1 MWIKFYPLLFTLAKI
16 IIHMSVNMLFTLFH
30 LWKTLLKHAKIYFAL
45 NSEFQIGGILLFDL
59 NKFWQFF
66 NAEMK
71 KRYSEVAYNAWFK
84 NTKPLSFDKVT
95 KEMVIAVESP
105 VSKGYWEKNL
115 ASQLVQEAYAYADM
129 EISPVF
135 KLAGEEGPERFVTPQ
150 PRVQEPTQPTKSP
163 DEFIQDL
170 TLNSK
175 YTFDT
180 FVQGEGNKLAAGAA
194 LAVAD
199 NPGSFYNPLFIFGG
213 VGLGKTHLMQ
223 AIGHQMLAEKPD
235 AKIVYIQSETFVN
248 DFINSIK
255 NKTQDEFR
263 EKYRTCDL
271 LLVDDI
277 QFFAKKEGI
286 QEEFFHT
293 FETLYNDQKQIV
305 MTSDR
310 LPNEI
315 PSLSERLVSRFTW
328 GLQVEITPPDLE
340 TRIAILRKKA
350 EADGLSIDDNTL
362 DYIASQV
369 DTNIRELEGA
379 LVKVQAHATIER
391 EDINIDLAKEA
402 LTDLKLV
409 QKNRGLQISK
419 IQEVVANYFQTST
432 AELKG
437 KKRVKQIVVPRQI
450 AMYLSRE
457 LTDASLPKI
466 GQEFGGKDHTTV
478 MHAVEKIDRAIKTDS
493 DIKSSVYD
501 LKAMLDR

>member
-1 MWIKFYPLLFTLAKI
+1 MDINEVKELWYQIKESLSEDLTDDVAPWIEPLEAVNYENETL
-16 IIHMSVNMLFTLFH
+16 
-30 LWKTLLKHAKIYFAL
+30 TLLTPLQLTATM
-45 NSEFQIGGILLFDL
+45 L
-59 NKFWQFF
+59 NKKGLVVKIRESLRQRVSS
-66 NAEMK
+66 NSNVALVYDENLAAKYLKEK
-71 KRYSEVAYNAWFK
+71 KKELSKYIPGQTEEDKKIESAKLSLAQMQSSANLNLNLKFDNFVVGENSKFAYNAAFSVA
-84 NTKPLSFDKVT
+84 NNP
-95 KEMVIAVESP
+95 
-105 VSKGYWEKNL
+105 SKK
-115 ASQLVQEAYAYADM
+115 
-129 EISPVF
+129 F
-135 KLAGEEGPERFVTPQ
+135 
-150 PRVQEPTQPTKSP
+150 
-163 DEFIQDL
+163 
-170 TLNSK
+170 
-175 YTFDT
+175 
-180 FVQGEGNKLAAGAA
+180 
-194 LAVAD
+194 
-199 NPGSFYNPLFIFGG
+199 NPLFIYGAS
-213 VGLGKTHLMQ
+213 GLGKTHLMQ
-223 AIGHQMLAEKPD
+223 AIGHQMLLERPN
-235 AKIVYIQSETFVN
+235 AKVVYIQSETFVN

-255 NKTQDEFR
+255 NKTQDQFR

-310 LPNEI
+310 LPTEI
-315 PSLSERLVSRFTW
+315 PDLSERLVSRFTW

-340 TRIAILRKKA
+340 TRIAILRRKA
-350 EADGLSIDDNTL
+350 ESEGLTIDDNTL

-379 LVKVQAHATIER
+379 LVKVQAYATIEKA
-391 EDINIDLAKEA
+391 DIDVNLAREA
-402 LTDLKLV
+402 LVDLKLV

-437 KKRVKQIVVPRQI
+437 KKRVRQIVVPRQI

-478 MHAVEKIDRAIKTDS
+478 MHAYDKIDKQMKTDADIKTA
-493 DIKSSVYD
+493 VFD
-501 LKAMLDR
+501 LKQMLEH

>member
-1 MWIKFYPLLFTLAKI
+1 M
-16 IIHMSVNMLFTLFH
+16 
-30 LWKTLLKHAKIYFAL
+30 
-45 NSEFQIGGILLFDL
+45 FDL
-59 NKFWQFF
+59 DKFWQFF
-66 NAEMK
+66 NSEMK
-71 KRYSEVAYNAWFK
+71 SRYSEVAYNAWFK
-84 NTKPLSFDKVT
+84 NTKPISFDKNT
-95 KEMVIAVESP
+95 KEMKIAVESP

-115 ASQLVQEAYAYADM
+115 AAQLVQEAYAYADM

-135 KLAGEEGPERFVTPQ
+135 EVAGEGGPERLVTPTK
-150 PRVQEPTQPTKSP
+150 PTSIPKPTVPEHTDTFAK
-163 DEFIQDL
+163 DL
-170 TLNSK
+170 QLNSN

-223 AIGHQMLAEKPD
+223 AIGHQMLAEKPQ
-235 AKIVYIQSETFVN
+235 AKVVYIQSETFVN

-315 PSLSERLVSRFTW
+315 PALSV
-328 GLQVEITPPDLE
+328 
-340 TRIAILRKKA
+340 
-350 EADGLSIDDNTL
+350 
-362 DYIASQV
+362 
-369 DTNIRELEGA
+369 
-379 LVKVQAHATIER
+379 
-391 EDINIDLAKEA
+391 
-402 LTDLKLV
+402 
-409 QKNRGLQISK
+409 
-419 IQEVVANYFQTST
+419 
-432 AELKG
+432 
-437 KKRVKQIVVPRQI
+437 
-450 AMYLSRE
+450 
-457 LTDASLPKI
+457 
-466 GQEFGGKDHTTV
+466 
-478 MHAVEKIDRAIKTDS
+478 
-493 DIKSSVYD
+493 
-501 LKAMLDR
+501 

>member
-1 MWIKFYPLLFTLAKI
+1 M
-16 IIHMSVNMLFTLFH
+16 
-30 LWKTLLKHAKIYFAL
+30 
-45 NSEFQIGGILLFDL
+45 FDID
-59 NKFWQFF
+59 KFWQHF
-66 NAEMK
+66 NNEM
-71 KRYSEVAYNAWFK
+71 RERFNEVAYNAWFK
-84 NTKPLSFDKVT
+84 NTKPISYDKEKHELKISVQN
-95 KEMVIAVESP
+95 P

-115 ASQLVQEAYAYADM
+115 SSQLIQSAYGYAGIELLPIFQVADTN
-129 EISPVF
+129 S
-135 KLAGEEGPERFVTPQ
+135 PERIVTPE
-150 PRVQEPTQPTKSP
+150 PRRINIENKKPVNPGFMQNLQ
-163 DEFIQDL
+163 
-170 TLNSK
+170 LNDK
-175 YTFDT
+175 YTFDN

-199 NPGSFYNPLFIFGG
+199 SPGSFYNPLFIFGG

-310 LPNEI
+310 LPTEI
-315 PSLSERLVSRFTW
+315 PDLSERLVSRFTW

-340 TRIAILRKKA
+340 TRIAILRRKA
-350 EADGLSIDDNTL
+350 ESEGLTIDDNTL
-362 DYIASQV
+362 NYIASQV

-379 LVKVQAHATIER
+379 LVKVQAHATIEK
-391 EDINIDLAKEA
+391 EDINPSLAREA

-409 QKNRGLQISK
+409 QKDRGLQISK
-419 IQEVVANYFQTST
+419 IQEVVANYFQIST
-432 AELKG
+432 EELKG
-437 KKRVKQIVVPRQI
+437 KKRVRQIVVPRQI

-457 LTDASLPKI
+457 LTNASLPKI

-478 MHAVEKIDRAIKTDS
+478 MHACDKIGKQIQTDTEIKAA
-493 DIKSSVYD
+493 VFD
-501 LKAMLDR
+501 LKQMLDH

>member
-1 MWIKFYPLLFTLAKI
+1 M
-16 IIHMSVNMLFTLFH
+16 
-30 LWKTLLKHAKIYFAL
+30 
-45 NSEFQIGGILLFDL
+45 FDL
-59 NKFWQFF
+59 KKFWQFF
-66 NAEMK
+66 NEEMK
-71 KRYSEVAYNAWFK
+71 HRYSEVAYNAWFK
-84 NTKPLSFDKVT
+84 NTKPISFNKANN
-95 KEMVIAVESP
+95 EMLIAVESP

-115 ASQLVQEAYAYADM
+115 ASQLIQEAYAYADI
-129 EISPVF
+129 EISPKF
-135 KLAGEEGPERFVTPQ
+135 QLANKTNTERFLAP
-150 PRVQEPTQPTKSP
+150 SAS
-163 DEFIQDL
+163 QDRL
-170 TLNSK
+170 RDTHHPNLFTEGLPLSNK

-199 NPGSFYNPLFIFGG
+199 KPGSFYNPLFIFGG

-223 AIGHQMLAEKPD
+223 AIGHKMLEDNPD
-235 AKIVYIQSETFVN
+235 AKVLYIQSETFVN

-255 NKTQDEFR
+255 NKTQAAFR

-277 QFFAKKEGI
+277 QFFAKKERI

-315 PSLSERLVSRFTW
+315 PSLSERLVSRFAW
-328 GLQVEITPPDLE
+328 GLQVEINPPDLE
-340 TRIAILRKKA
+340 TRIAILQKKA
-350 EADGLSIDDNTL
+350 ESEGLNIDDNTL
-362 DYIASQV
+362 NYIASQIE
-369 DTNIRELEGA
+369 TNIRELEGA
-379 LVKVQAHATIER
+379 LVKVQAHATIEKT
-391 EDINIDLAKEA
+391 DINMNLAKSA

-409 QKNRGLQISK
+409 QKNRGLQIPK
-419 IQEVVANYFQTST
+419 IQEVVANYFQITT
-432 AELKG
+432 EELKG
-437 KKRVKQIVVPRQI
+437 KKRVKHIVVPRQI

-478 MHAVEKIDRAIKTDS
+478 MHANEKIEHAIKTDTE
-493 DIKSSVYD
+493 IKNAVYD
-501 LKAMLDR
+501 LKSMLQH

>member
-1 MWIKFYPLLFTLAKI
+1 MEEC
-16 IIHMSVNMLFTLFH
+16 TLFD
-30 LWKTLLKHAKIYFAL
+30 I
-45 NSEFQIGGILLFDL
+45 D
-59 NKFWQFF
+59 KFWQHF
-66 NAEMK
+66 NNEM
-71 KRYSEVAYNAWFK
+71 RERFNEVAYNAWFK
-84 NTKPLSFDKVT
+84 NTKPISYDKEKHELKISVQN
-95 KEMVIAVESP
+95 P

-115 ASQLVQEAYAYADM
+115 SSQLIQSAYGYAGIELLPIFQVADTN
-129 EISPVF
+129 S
-135 KLAGEEGPERFVTPQ
+135 PERIVTPE
-150 PRVQEPTQPTKSP
+150 PRRINIENKKPVNPGFMQNLQ
-163 DEFIQDL
+163 
-170 TLNSK
+170 LNDK
-175 YTFDT
+175 YTFDN

-199 NPGSFYNPLFIFGG
+199 SPGSFYNPLFIFGG

-310 LPNEI
+310 LPTEI
-315 PSLSERLVSRFTW
+315 PDLSERLVSRFTW

-340 TRIAILRKKA
+340 TRIAILRRKA
-350 EADGLSIDDNTL
+350 ESEGLTIDDDTL
-362 DYIASQV
+362 NYIASQV

-379 LVKVQAHATIER
+379 LVKVQAHATIEK
-391 EDINIDLAKEA
+391 EDINPSLAREA

-409 QKNRGLQISK
+409 QKDRGLQISK

-432 AELKG
+432 EELKG
-437 KKRVKQIVVPRQI
+437 KKRVRQIVVPRQI

-457 LTDASLPKI
+457 LTNASLPKI

-478 MHAVEKIDRAIKTDS
+478 MHACDKIGKQIQTDTEIKAA
-493 DIKSSVYD
+493 VFD
-501 LKAMLDR
+501 LKQMLDH

>member
-1 MWIKFYPLLFTLAKI
+1 MEEC
-16 IIHMSVNMLFTLFH
+16 TLFD
-30 LWKTLLKHAKIYFAL
+30 I
-45 NSEFQIGGILLFDL
+45 D
-59 NKFWQFF
+59 KFWQHF
-66 NAEMK
+66 NNEM
-71 KRYSEVAYNAWFK
+71 RERFNEVAYNAWFK
-84 NTKPLSFDKVT
+84 NTKPISYDKEKHELKISVQN
-95 KEMVIAVESP
+95 P

-115 ASQLVQEAYAYADM
+115 SSQLIQSAYGYAGIELLPIFQVADTN
-129 EISPVF
+129 S
-135 KLAGEEGPERFVTPQ
+135 PERIVTPE
-150 PRVQEPTQPTKSP
+150 PRRINIENKKPVNPGFMQNLQ
-163 DEFIQDL
+163 
-170 TLNSK
+170 LNDK
-175 YTFDT
+175 YTFDN

-199 NPGSFYNPLFIFGG
+199 SPGSFYNPLFIFGG

-310 LPNEI
+310 LPTEI
-315 PSLSERLVSRFTW
+315 PDLSERLVSRFTW

-340 TRIAILRKKA
+340 TRIAILRRKA
-350 EADGLSIDDNTL
+350 ESEGLTIDDNTL
-362 DYIASQV
+362 NYIASQV

-379 LVKVQAHATIER
+379 LVKVQAHATIEK
-391 EDINIDLAKEA
+391 EDINPSLAREA

-409 QKNRGLQISK
+409 QKDRGLQISK

-432 AELKG
+432 EELKG
-437 KKRVKQIVVPRQI
+437 KKRVRQIVVPRQI

-457 LTDASLPKI
+457 LTNASLPKI

-478 MHAVEKIDRAIKTDS
+478 MHACDKSGKQIQTDTEIKAA
-493 DIKSSVYD
+493 VFD
-501 LKAMLDR
+501 LKQMLDH

>member
-1 MWIKFYPLLFTLAKI
+1 MLLERPNAK
-16 IIHMSVNMLFTLFH
+16 V
-30 LWKTLLKHAKIYFAL
+30 
-45 NSEFQIGGILLFDL
+45 
-59 NKFWQFF
+59 
-66 NAEMK
+66 
-71 KRYSEVAYNAWFK
+71 
-84 NTKPLSFDKVT
+84 
-95 KEMVIAVESP
+95 
-105 VSKGYWEKNL
+105 
-115 ASQLVQEAYAYADM
+115 
-129 EISPVF
+129 
-135 KLAGEEGPERFVTPQ
+135 
-150 PRVQEPTQPTKSP
+150 
-163 DEFIQDL
+163 
-170 TLNSK
+170 
-175 YTFDT
+175 
-180 FVQGEGNKLAAGAA
+180 
-194 LAVAD
+194 
-199 NPGSFYNPLFIFGG
+199 
-213 VGLGKTHLMQ
+213 
-223 AIGHQMLAEKPD
+223 
-235 AKIVYIQSETFVN
+235 VYIQSETFVN

-255 NKTQDEFR
+255 NKTQDQFR

-310 LPNEI
+310 LPTEI
-315 PSLSERLVSRFTW
+315 PDLSERLVSRFTW

-340 TRIAILRKKA
+340 TRIAILRRKA
-350 EADGLSIDDNTL
+350 ESEGLTIDDNTL

-379 LVKVQAHATIER
+379 LVKVQAYATIEKA
-391 EDINIDLAKEA
+391 DIDVNLAREA
-402 LTDLKLV
+402 LVDLKLV

-437 KKRVKQIVVPRQI
+437 KKRVRQIVVPRQI

-478 MHAVEKIDRAIKTDS
+478 MHAYDKIDKQMKTDADIKTA
-493 DIKSSVYD
+493 VFD
-501 LKAMLDR
+501 LKQMLEH

>member
-1 MWIKFYPLLFTLAKI
+1 
-16 IIHMSVNMLFTLFH
+16 
-30 LWKTLLKHAKIYFAL
+30 
-45 NSEFQIGGILLFDL
+45 LFDL
-59 NKFWQFF
+59 NKFWEHF
-66 NAEMK
+66 NNEMK
-71 KRYSEVAYNAWFK
+71 SSFNEVAYNAWFK
-84 NTKPLSFDKVT
+84 NTKPLSYNKDTHELMISVQN
-95 KEMVIAVESP
+95 P
-105 VSKGYWEKNL
+105 VAKGYWEQNL
-115 ASQLVQEAYAYADM
+115 AAKLIQSAYAYA
-129 EISPVF
+129 EIEILPSFTVEDD
-135 KLAGEEGPERFVTPQ
+135 ASPERMLTPNK
-150 PRVQEPTQPTKSP
+150 PEPAAAKPKSASP
-163 DEFIQDL
+163 DEFAKDL
-170 TLNSK
+170 RLNDN
-175 YTFDT
+175 YTFDS

-199 NPGSFYNPLFIFGG
+199 SPGSFYNPLFIFGG

-223 AIGHQMLAEKPD
+223 AIGHQMLAERPN
-235 AKIVYIQSETFVN
+235 AKVVYIQSETFVN

-255 NKTQDEFR
+255 NKTQDKFR

-310 LPNEI
+310 LPTEI
-315 PSLSERLVSRFTW
+315 PDLSERLVSRFTW

-350 EADGLSIDDNTL
+350 EADGLTIDDDTL

-379 LVKVQAHATIER
+379 LVKVQAHATIEK
-391 EDINIDLAKEA
+391 EDINVNLAREA
-402 LTDLKLV
+402 LADLKLV
-409 QKNRGLQISK
+409 QKDRGIQISK
-419 IQEVVANYFQTST
+419 IQEIVANYYQTST

-437 KKRVKQIVVPRQI
+437 KKRVRQIVVPRQI

-457 LTDASLPKI
+457 LTDSSLPKI

-478 MHAVEKIDRAIKTDS
+478 MHAYEKISQQVKTNSEIKTA
-493 DIKSSVYD
+493 VYD
-501 LKAMLDR
+501 LKQMLEH

>member
-1 MWIKFYPLLFTLAKI
+1 MIKVFGGLFVPDLDQFWAD
-16 IIHMSVNMLFTLFH
+16 FT
-30 LWKTLLKHAKIYFAL
+30 
-45 NSEFQIGGILLFDL
+45 Q
-59 NKFWQFF
+59 
-66 NAEMK
+66 EMK
-71 KRYSEVAYNAWFK
+71 GNFNEVTFNAWFK
-84 NTKPLSFDKVT
+84 DTRPISFNQETGQLLVS
-95 KEMVIAVESP
+95 VQNP
-105 VSKGYWEKNL
+105 VAKGYWEKNL
-115 ASQLVQEAYAYADM
+115 ASQLVQFAYAYNNV
-129 EISPVF
+129 EILPVF
-135 KLAGEEGPERFVTPQ
+135 EVQVANASRERFVTNAKPVSASK
-150 PRVQEPTQPTKSP
+150 PSAVEIPAP
-163 DEFIQDL
+163 DEFARDL
-170 TLNSK
+170 TLNDK
-175 YTFDT
+175 YTFDN

-194 LAVAD
+194 LAVAES
-199 NPGSFYNPLFIFGG
+199 PGSFYNPLFIFGG
-213 VGLGKTHLMQ
+213 TGLGKTHLMQ
-223 AIGHQMLAEKPD
+223 AIGHQMLLQKPN

-255 NKTQDEFR
+255 NKTQDKFR

-315 PSLSERLVSRFTW
+315 HDLSERLVSRFTW

-350 EADGLSIDDNTL
+350 ESDGLDFDDSTL

-379 LVKVQAHATIER
+379 LVKVQAQATIQR
-391 EDINIDLAKEA
+391 QDVNVGLARQA
-402 LTDLKLV
+402 LADLKLV
-409 QKNRGLQISK
+409 QKARGLQISK
-419 IQEVVANYFQTST
+419 IQEVVANYFQISVSDI
-432 AELKG
+432 KG
-437 KKRVKQIVVPRQI
+437 KKRTSTIVIPRQV

-457 LTDASLPKI
+457 MTNESLPKI

-478 MHAVEKIDRAIKTDS
+478 MHACSKISSAVKTDQE
-493 DIKSSVYD
+493 IKSAVSD
-501 LKAMLDR
+501 LRQILDH

>member
-1 MWIKFYPLLFTLAKI
+1 MVKY
-16 IIHMSVNMLFTLFH
+16 
-30 LWKTLLKHAKIYFAL
+30 TLLKL
-45 NSEFQIGGILLFDL
+45 SEGFILEFDI
-59 NKFWQFF
+59 NEFWEHF
-66 NAEMK
+66 NTEMHQ
-71 KRYSEVAYNAWFK
+71 RFNEVAYNAWFK
-84 NTKPLSFDKVT
+84 HTKPISFDQTSHELK
-95 KEMVIAVESP
+95 IAVQNP
-105 VSKGYWEKNL
+105 VTKGYWEKNL
-115 ASQLVQEAYAYADM
+115 SAQLIQSAYGYANI
-129 EISPVF
+129 EVIPIF
-135 KLAGEEGPERFVTPQ
+135 RIEETSSTERLVTPSSQ
-150 PRVQEPTQPTKSP
+150 PKMPTAQTQKTTPNAFVRNLK
-163 DEFIQDL
+163 
-170 TLNSK
+170 LNEK
-175 YTFDT
+175 YTFDN

-199 NPGSFYNPLFIFGG
+199 SPGSFYNPLFIFGG

-223 AIGHQMLAEKPD
+223 AIGHQMLAERPN

-255 NKTQDEFR
+255 NKTQDQFR

-310 LPNEI
+310 LPTEI
-315 PSLSERLVSRFTW
+315 PDLSERLVSRFTW

-350 EADGLSIDDNTL
+350 EAENLTIDDNTL

-379 LVKVQAHATIER
+379 LVKVQAHATIEH
-391 EDINIDLAKEA
+391 EDINVNLAREA
-402 LTDLKLV
+402 LADLKLV
-409 QKNRGLQISK
+409 QKNQGLQISK

-432 AELKG
+432 FELKG
-437 KKRVKQIVVPRQI
+437 KKRVRQIVIPRQI

-457 LTDASLPKI
+457 LTDSSLPKI

-478 MHAVEKIDRAIKTDS
+478 MHAYEKISQEIKTNS
-493 DIKSSVYD
+493 DIKTAVFD
-501 LKAMLDR
+501 LKQMLDH

>member
-1 MWIKFYPLLFTLAKI
+1 MEEC
-16 IIHMSVNMLFTLFH
+16 TLFD
-30 LWKTLLKHAKIYFAL
+30 I
-45 NSEFQIGGILLFDL
+45 D
-59 NKFWQFF
+59 KFWQHF
-66 NAEMK
+66 NNEM
-71 KRYSEVAYNAWFK
+71 RERFNEVAYNAWFK
-84 NTKPLSFDKVT
+84 NTKPISYDKEKHELKISVQN
-95 KEMVIAVESP
+95 P

-115 ASQLVQEAYAYADM
+115 SSQLIQSAYGYAGIELLPIFQVADTN
-129 EISPVF
+129 S
-135 KLAGEEGPERFVTPQ
+135 PERIVTPE
-150 PRVQEPTQPTKSP
+150 PRRINIENKKPVNPGFMQNLQ
-163 DEFIQDL
+163 
-170 TLNSK
+170 LNDK
-175 YTFDT
+175 YTFDN

-199 NPGSFYNPLFIFGG
+199 SPGSFYNPLFIFGG

-293 FETLYNDQKQIV
+293 FETLYDDQKQIV

-310 LPNEI
+310 LPTEI
-315 PSLSERLVSRFTW
+315 PDLSERLVSRFTW

-340 TRIAILRKKA
+340 TRIAILRRKA
-350 EADGLSIDDNTL
+350 ESEGLTIDDNTL
-362 DYIASQV
+362 NYIASQV

-379 LVKVQAHATIER
+379 LVKVQAHATIEK
-391 EDINIDLAKEA
+391 EDINPSLAREA

-409 QKNRGLQISK
+409 QKDRGLQISK

-432 AELKG
+432 EELKG
-437 KKRVKQIVVPRQI
+437 KKRVRQIVVPRQI

-457 LTDASLPKI
+457 LTNASLPKI

-478 MHAVEKIDRAIKTDS
+478 MHACDKIGKQIQTDTEIKAA
-493 DIKSSVYD
+493 VFD
-501 LKAMLDR
+501 LKQMLDH

>member
-1 MWIKFYPLLFTLAKI
+1 M
-16 IIHMSVNMLFTLFH
+16 
-30 LWKTLLKHAKIYFAL
+30 
-45 NSEFQIGGILLFDL
+45 FDID
-59 NKFWQFF
+59 KFWQHF
-66 NAEMK
+66 NNEM
-71 KRYSEVAYNAWFK
+71 RERFNEVAYNAWFK
-84 NTKPLSFDKVT
+84 NTKPISYDKEKHELKISVQN
-95 KEMVIAVESP
+95 P

-115 ASQLVQEAYAYADM
+115 SSQLIQSAYSYAGIELLPIFQVADTN
-129 EISPVF
+129 S
-135 KLAGEEGPERFVTPQ
+135 PERIVTPE
-150 PRVQEPTQPTKSP
+150 PRRINIENKKPVNPGFMQNLQ
-163 DEFIQDL
+163 
-170 TLNSK
+170 LNDK
-175 YTFDT
+175 YTFDN

-199 NPGSFYNPLFIFGG
+199 SPGSFYNPLFIFGG

-310 LPNEI
+310 LPTEI
-315 PSLSERLVSRFTW
+315 PDLSERLVSRFTW

-340 TRIAILRKKA
+340 TRIAILRRKA
-350 EADGLSIDDNTL
+350 ESEGLTIDDNTL
-362 DYIASQV
+362 NYIASQV

-379 LVKVQAHATIER
+379 LVKVQAHATIEK
-391 EDINIDLAKEA
+391 EDINPSLAREA

-409 QKNRGLQISK
+409 QKDRGLQISK

-432 AELKG
+432 EELKG
-437 KKRVKQIVVPRQI
+437 KKRVRQIVVPRQI

-457 LTDASLPKI
+457 LTNASLPKI

-478 MHAVEKIDRAIKTDS
+478 MHACDKIGKQIQTDTEIKAA
-493 DIKSSVYD
+493 VFD
-501 LKAMLDR
+501 LKQMLDH

>member
-1 MWIKFYPLLFTLAKI
+1 M
-16 IIHMSVNMLFTLFH
+16 
-30 LWKTLLKHAKIYFAL
+30 
-45 NSEFQIGGILLFDL
+45 FDID
-59 NKFWQFF
+59 KFWQHF
-66 NAEMK
+66 NNEM
-71 KRYSEVAYNAWFK
+71 RERFNEVAYNAWFK
-84 NTKPLSFDKVT
+84 NTKPISYDKEKHELKISVQN
-95 KEMVIAVESP
+95 P

-115 ASQLVQEAYAYADM
+115 SSQLIQSAYGYAGIELLPIFQVADTN
-129 EISPVF
+129 S
-135 KLAGEEGPERFVTPQ
+135 PERIVTPE
-150 PRVQEPTQPTKSP
+150 PRRINIENKKPVNPGFMQNLQ
-163 DEFIQDL
+163 
-170 TLNSK
+170 LNDK
-175 YTFDT
+175 YTFDN

-199 NPGSFYNPLFIFGG
+199 SPGSFYNPLFIFGG

-310 LPNEI
+310 LPTEI
-315 PSLSERLVSRFTW
+315 PDLSERLVSRFTW

-340 TRIAILRKKA
+340 TRIAILQRKA
-350 EADGLSIDDNTL
+350 ESEGLTIDDNTL
-362 DYIASQV
+362 NYIASQV

-379 LVKVQAHATIER
+379 LVKVQAHATIEK
-391 EDINIDLAKEA
+391 EDINPSLAREA

-409 QKNRGLQISK
+409 QKDRGLQISK

-432 AELKG
+432 EELKG
-437 KKRVKQIVVPRQI
+437 KKRVRQIVVPRQI

-457 LTDASLPKI
+457 LTNASLPKI

-478 MHAVEKIDRAIKTDS
+478 MHACDKIGKQIQTDTEIKAA
-493 DIKSSVYD
+493 VFD
-501 LKAMLDR
+501 LKQMLDH

>member
-1 MWIKFYPLLFTLAKI
+1 MFNL
-16 IIHMSVNMLFTLFH
+16 
-30 LWKTLLKHAKIYFAL
+30 
-45 NSEFQIGGILLFDL
+45 D
-59 NKFWQFF
+59 KFWQHF
-66 NAEMK
+66 NNEM
-71 KRYSEVAYNAWFK
+71 REQFNEVAYNAWFK
-84 NTKPLSFDKVT
+84 NTRPLSFDKNSH
-95 KEMVIAVESP
+95 ELVIAVQNP
-105 VSKGYWEKNL
+105 VTKGYWEKNL
-115 ASQLVQEAYAYADM
+115 ASQLIQSAYGYAGM
-129 EISPVF
+129 EILPTF
-135 KLAGEEGPERFVTPQ
+135 QIEGEAGPERFFNSTPHQ
-150 PRVQEPTQPTKSP
+150 EEKPTPAPSPR
-163 DEFIQDL
+163 DEFTKDL
-170 TLNSK
+170 RLNDK
-175 YTFDT
+175 YTFDN

-199 NPGSFYNPLFIFGG
+199 SPGSFYNPLFIFGG

-223 AIGHQMLAEKPD
+223 AIGHQMLAERPH
-235 AKIVYIQSETFVN
+235 AKVVYIQSETFVN

-255 NKTQDEFR
+255 NKTQDQFR

-310 LPNEI
+310 LPTEI
-315 PSLSERLVSRFTW
+315 PDLSERLVSRFTW

-340 TRIAILRKKA
+340 TRIAILQKKA
-350 EADGLSIDDNTL
+350 EGEGLSIDDNTL

-391 EDINIDLAKEA
+391 QDINVTLAREA
-402 LTDLKLV
+402 LVDLKLV
-409 QKNRGLQISK
+409 QKTRGLQISK

-437 KKRVKQIVVPRQI
+437 KKRVRQIVVPRQI
-450 AMYLSRE
+450 AMYLARE
-457 LTDASLPKI
+457 LTDSSLPRI

-478 MHAVEKIDRAIKTDS
+478 MHACDKIQQQIKTDAE
-493 DIKSSVYD
+493 IKTAVFD
-501 LKAMLDR
+501 LKQMLDR

>member
-1 MWIKFYPLLFTLAKI
+1 MEEC
-16 IIHMSVNMLFTLFH
+16 TLFD
-30 LWKTLLKHAKIYFAL
+30 I
-45 NSEFQIGGILLFDL
+45 D
-59 NKFWQFF
+59 KFWQHF
-66 NAEMK
+66 NNEM
-71 KRYSEVAYNAWFK
+71 RERFNEVAYNAWFK
-84 NTKPLSFDKVT
+84 NTKPISYDKEKHELKISVQN
-95 KEMVIAVESP
+95 P

-115 ASQLVQEAYAYADM
+115 SSQLIQSAYGYAGIELLPIFQVADTN
-129 EISPVF
+129 S
-135 KLAGEEGPERFVTPQ
+135 PERIVTPE
-150 PRVQEPTQPTKSP
+150 PRRINIENKKPVNPGFMQNLQ
-163 DEFIQDL
+163 
-170 TLNSK
+170 LNDK
-175 YTFDT
+175 YTFDN

-199 NPGSFYNPLFIFGG
+199 SPGSFYNPLFIFGG

-263 EKYRTCDL
+263 EMYRTCDL

-310 LPNEI
+310 LPTEI
-315 PSLSERLVSRFTW
+315 PDLSERLVSRFTW

-340 TRIAILRKKA
+340 TRIAILRRKA
-350 EADGLSIDDNTL
+350 ESEGLTIDDNTL
-362 DYIASQV
+362 NYIASQV

-379 LVKVQAHATIER
+379 LVKVQAHATIEK
-391 EDINIDLAKEA
+391 EDINPSLAREA

-409 QKNRGLQISK
+409 QKDRGLQISK

-432 AELKG
+432 EELKG
-437 KKRVKQIVVPRQI
+437 KKRVRQIVVPRQI

-457 LTDASLPKI
+457 LTNASLPKI

-478 MHAVEKIDRAIKTDS
+478 MHACDKIGKQIQTDTEIKAA
-493 DIKSSVYD
+493 VFD
-501 LKAMLDR
+501 LKQMLDH

>member
-1 MWIKFYPLLFTLAKI
+1 MEESI
-16 IIHMSVNMLFTLFH
+16 
-30 LWKTLLKHAKIYFAL
+30 
-45 NSEFQIGGILLFDL
+45 LFDID
-59 NKFWQFF
+59 KFWQHF
-66 NAEMK
+66 NNEM
-71 KRYSEVAYNAWFK
+71 REQFNEVAYNAWFK
-84 NTKPLSFDKVT
+84 NTKPLSFNKNSHEL
-95 KEMVIAVESP
+95 KIAVQNP
-105 VSKGYWEKNL
+105 VAKGYWEKNL
-115 ASQLVQEAYAYADM
+115 SSQLIQSAYGYAGI
-129 EISPVF
+129 EVLPTFQIE
-135 KLAGEEGPERFVTPQ
+135 GETGPERIVTPE
-150 PRVQEPTQPTKSP
+150 PRHEIQKAPVQYTQ
-163 DEFIQDL
+163 DEFAQDL
-170 TLNSK
+170 KLNDK
-175 YTFDT
+175 YTFDN

-199 NPGSFYNPLFIFGG
+199 SPGSFYNPLFIFGG

-223 AIGHQMLAEKPD
+223 AIGHQMLAERPN
-235 AKIVYIQSETFVN
+235 AKVVYIQSETFVN

-255 NKTQDEFR
+255 NKTQDQFR

-310 LPNEI
+310 LPTEI
-315 PSLSERLVSRFTW
+315 PDLSERLVSRFTW

-350 EADGLSIDDNTL
+350 EAEGLTIDDNTL
-362 DYIASQV
+362 DYVASQV

-379 LVKVQAHATIER
+379 LVKVQAHATIEK
-391 EDINIDLAKEA
+391 EDINVNLARDA
-402 LTDLKLV
+402 LADLKLV

-437 KKRVKQIVVPRQI
+437 KKRVRQIVVPRQI

-457 LTDASLPKI
+457 LTDSSLPKI

-478 MHAVEKIDRAIKTDS
+478 MHAYEKIEQQIKTDS
-493 DIKSSVYD
+493 DIKSAVFD
-501 LKAMLDR
+501 LRQMLEH

>member
-1 MWIKFYPLLFTLAKI
+1 M
-16 IIHMSVNMLFTLFH
+16 
-30 LWKTLLKHAKIYFAL
+30 
-45 NSEFQIGGILLFDL
+45 FDI
-59 NKFWQFF
+59 NKFWQHF
-66 NAEMK
+66 NNEM
-71 KRYSEVAYNAWFK
+71 REQFNEVAYNAWFK
-84 NTKPLSFDKVT
+84 STKPLSYN
-95 KEMVIAVESP
+95 KENHEFKIAVQNP
-105 VSKGYWEKNL
+105 VAKGYWEKNL
-115 ASQLVQEAYAYADM
+115 SSQLIQSAYGYAGI
-129 EISPVF
+129 EILPTFVIE
-135 KLAGEEGPERFVTPQ
+135 GEEGPERIVTPE
-150 PRVQEPTQPTKSP
+150 PHHENPVQVSKPQE
-163 DEFIQDL
+163 EFNQDL
-170 TLNSK
+170 KLNDK
-175 YTFDT
+175 YTFDN

-199 NPGSFYNPLFIFGG
+199 SPGSFYNPLFIFGG

-223 AIGHQMLAEKPD
+223 AIGHQMLAERPN
-235 AKIVYIQSETFVN
+235 AKVVYIQSETFVN

-255 NKTQDEFR
+255 NKTQDQFR

-310 LPNEI
+310 LPTEI
-315 PSLSERLVSRFTW
+315 PDLSERLVSRFTW

-350 EADGLSIDDNTL
+350 EAEGLTIDDNTL

-379 LVKVQAHATIER
+379 LVKVQAHATIEK
-391 EDINIDLAKEA
+391 EDINVNLAREA
-402 LTDLKLV
+402 LADLKLV
-409 QKNRGLQISK
+409 QKDRGLQISK

-437 KKRVKQIVVPRQI
+437 KKRVRQIVVPRQI

-457 LTDASLPKI
+457 LTDSSLPKI

-478 MHAVEKIDRAIKTDS
+478 MHACQKIQSQIKTNS
-493 DIKSSVYD
+493 DVKTAVFD
-501 LKAMLDR
+501 LKQMLDR